1 MIELCDDCDYTIL
14 IADLIGTLMAYDKDD
29 KYFVLKI
36 WINGTELP
44 FEFESYNHFDFL
56 QEGLRV
62 ETNKRIIYL
71 FYDIISQIEVL
82 K

>member
-14 IADLIGTLMAYDKDD
+14 IADLIATLMTYDKD
-29 KYFVLKI
+29 KKPFTLKI

-44 FEFESYNHFDFL
+44 FEFDCSSHFNFL

-62 ETNKRIIYL
+62 ETNERIVYL
-71 FYDIISQIEVL
+71 FYDILSEVEVL

>member
-14 IADLIGTLMAYDKDD
+14 IADLIATLMTYDKD
-29 KYFVLKI
+29 KKPFTLKI

-44 FEFESYNHFDFL
+44 FEFDCSSHFNFL

-62 ETNKRIIYL
+62 ETNERIVYL
-71 FYDIISQIEVL
+71 FYDILSEVEVI

>member
-1 MIELCDDCDYTIL
+1 MIEVCDDCDYTVL
-14 IADLIGTLMAYDKDD
+14 IADLIATLMTYDKD
-29 KYFVLKI
+29 KKPFILKI

-44 FEFESYNHFDFL
+44 FEFDCSSHFDFL

-62 ETNKRIIYL
+62 ETNERIVYL
-71 FYDIISQIEVL
+71 FYDILSEVEVL

>member
-1 MIELCDDCDYTIL
+1 MIELCDDCDYTVL
-14 IADLIGTLMAYDKDD
+14 IADLIATLMTYEKHN
-29 KYFVLKI
+29 KPFILKI
-36 WINGTELP
+36 WINGSELP
-44 FEFESYNHFDFL
+44 FEFDWNSHFDFL

-62 ETNKRIIYL
+62 ETKKRIIYL

>member
-1 MIELCDDCDYTIL
+1 MIEVCDDCDYTVL
-14 IADLIGTLMAYDKDD
+14 IADLIATLMIYDKDE
-29 KYFVLKI
+29 KSFTLKI

-44 FEFESYNHFDFL
+44 FEFDCSSHFDFL

-62 ETNKRIIYL
+62 ETNERIVYL
-71 FYDIISQIEVL
+71 FYDILSEVEVL

>member
-14 IADLIGTLMAYDKDD
+14 VADLIATLMTMDKDNQV
-29 KYFVLKI
+29 FTLKI
-36 WINGTELP
+36 WITGSELP

-56 QEGLRV
+56 QEGIRV
-62 ETNKRIIYL
+62 ESNERIVYL
-71 FYDIISQIEVL
+71 FYDIISQIEVI